1 MPNIEA
7 KNVRHDI
14 DLRQNT
20 MSIHS
25 TGRKK
30 STCCHTRLAMPM
42 GRKA

>member
-1 MPNIEA
+1 MMPNIEA

-30 STCCHTRLAMPM
+30 STCCLHSSSRGQL
-42 GRKA
+42 